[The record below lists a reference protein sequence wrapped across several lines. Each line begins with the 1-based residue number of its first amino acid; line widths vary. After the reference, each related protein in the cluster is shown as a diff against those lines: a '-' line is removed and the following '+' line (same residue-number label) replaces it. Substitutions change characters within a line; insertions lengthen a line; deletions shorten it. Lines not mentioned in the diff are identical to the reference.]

1 MGTGAGET
9 YDTIGGA
16 RTMGEAIVV
25 LRRLT
30 GLSQQ
35 AVAARV
41 DMHVNYFSSV
51 ERGKV
56 RNPGLVT
63 TSRIANGLGVSIG
76 VLAANFV
83 RPSAIPLSQ
92 AAFRPSGPV
101 EKNYHGARELGAAI
115 RLQRRRADLTQ
126 ARLSEN
132 TGLHRG
138 HLSSIEAG
146 RKQNPGLGTIAKIAS
161 GIDPRPAELSALV
174 ADLARVFT
182 GELTVHE
189 LRTRI
194 PTTSGPPVSLGLP
207 PEATGT

>member
-1 MGTGAGET
+1 
-9 YDTIGGA
+9 
-16 RTMGEAIVV
+16 MGEAIVV

-35 AVAARV
+35 ALAARI

-63 TSRIANGLGVSIG
+63 TSRIANALGVSVG

-83 RPSAIPLSQ
+83 QPSAIPLSR
-92 AAFRPSGPV
+92 AALRPSRSAEEG
-101 EKNYHGARELGAAI
+101 YDGASEMGAAI

-126 ARLSEN
+126 ERLSAI

-161 GIDPRPAELSALV
+161 GIEPRRAELSDLL
-174 ADLARVFT
+174 ADFARVFI

-189 LRTRI
+189 LRTRV
-194 PTTSGPPVSLGLP
+194 PTPSGPPASLDFPLKGS
-207 PEATGT
+207 GT